1 MRRAFTLIEVMVAV
15 MIISVVIAALI
26 QMSGNS
32 SYTFSKIKTDSKIGQ
47 YASFLINSKKY
58 GFKDNTISLD
68 KLTNEFRVDSDLRKR
83 LTSQKAKIIYTKLE
97 SIDMSK
103 FDAEESE
110 LDDLGDGSGDQQQQ
124 VNSSIVFEIGKTTL
138 QMNNIS
144 TSLLRLRL
152 Q

>member
-32 SYTFSKIKTDSKIGQ
+32 SYTFSKIKIDSKIGQ
-47 YASFLINSKKY
+47 YASFLINSKNY
-58 GFKDNTISLD
+58 GFKNNTISFD
-68 KLTNEFRVDSDLRKR
+68 KLTNGFQIDFQLRKR
-83 LTSQKAKIIYTKLE
+83 LEGQKVKIIYTKLD

-103 FDAEESE
+103 LDTKASK
-110 LDDLGDGSGDQQQQ
+110 LDDAGDAKKQ
-124 VNSSIVFEIGKTTL
+124 VNANMIFLIGKTTL
-138 QMNNIS
+138 KMNDTS

>member
-1 MRRAFTLIEVMVAV
+1 MRRAFTLMEVMVAV

-47 YASFLINSKKY
+47 YASFLINSKNY
-58 GFKDNTISLD
+58 GFKDNTISFD
-68 KLTNEFRVDSDLRKR
+68 KLINGFQIDAQLRKR
-83 LTSQKAKIIYTKLE
+83 LEDQKVKIIYTKLD
-97 SIDMSK
+97 SINMSK
-103 FDAEESE
+103 LDAKESE
-110 LDDLGDGSGDQQQQ
+110 LDDAGGAKKQ
-124 VNSSIVFEIGKTTL
+124 VNANMTFLIGKTTL
-138 QMNNIS
+138 KMNNTS